1 MKPRFNGFA
10 RAIKLSLSTL
20 AAVIVLAS
28 PAAADWLAIKAAH
41 PNGGVLVID
50 GHGFRKDVDV
60 SVNEV
65 DLKVLS
71 VTATEIRAALPSLT
85 PGTYRLAIRQWRNEV
100 ARFYVTVGGG
110 GGTQGPQGPQ
120 GPVGPMGPAGP
131 AGAVGPKGAT
141 GNPGPTGSQG
151 LQGLKGDKGDKG
163 DIGPAG
169 PAGSGSGLSIMS
181 AQGQRLGT
189 VVGVTK
195 FNGSD
200 PATAVRN
207 ENGVWIA
214 IQVDSQN
221 ILSGAFPI
229 LYKDASCSGQAYAM
243 TENTVSTAA
252 PVFRAMQRIGN
263 ETVGFYAADP
273 VAPQDFV
280 AYSFVRNPGA
290 ADCYPTAVADGW
302 SPASAGPLK
311 TIDLT
316 NLSGPF
322 KAQYAAY

>member
-1 MKPRFNGFA
+1 M
-10 RAIKLSLSTL
+10 SLSTL
-20 AAVIVLAS
+20 AAVVALAS
-28 PAAADWLAIKAAH
+28 PAAADWLAITAAH
-41 PNGGVLVID
+41 PNGGVLAIN

-71 VTATEIRAALPSLT
+71 VTPTEIRAALPSLA

-100 ARFYVTVGGG
+100 ARFYVAVGTGGG
-110 GGTQGPQGPQ
+110 AQGPQGPA
-120 GPVGPMGPAGP
+120 GPAGP
-131 AGAVGPKGAT
+131 AGAMGPMGPKGLT
-141 GNPGPTGSQG
+141 GATGSQG
-151 LQGLKGDKGDKG
+151 LQGPKGDKGDT
-163 DIGPAG
+163 GPAG
-169 PAGSGSGLSIMS
+169 PAGSGSGLSIIS
-181 AQGQRLGT
+181 AQGQRLGS

-200 PATAVRN
+200 PATVVRN
-207 ENGVWIA
+207 ENGVWLA

-229 LYKDASCSGQAYAM
+229 LFKDASCSGQAYAM
-243 TENTVSTAA
+243 TENRSDQAA
-252 PVFRAMQRIGN
+252 PVFRAMQRMGT
-263 ETVGFYAADP
+263 ELVGFYAGDP

-280 AYSFVRNPGA
+280 AYAFVRNPGA
-290 ADCYPTAVADGW
+290 ADCYPTAAQDGW

>member
-10 RAIKLSLSTL
+10 RAITMSLSTF
-20 AAVIVLAS
+20 AAVVVLAS
-28 PAAADWLAIKAAH
+28 PVAADWLAIKAAH

-71 VTATEIRAALPSLT
+71 VTATEIRAALPSLA

-100 ARFYVTVGGG
+100 ARFYVAVGGG
-110 GGTQGPQGPQ
+110 GGSQGPQGPAGPMGPM
-120 GPVGPMGPAGP
+120 GPVGP
-131 AGAVGPKGAT
+131 AGAMGPKGAT
-141 GNPGPTGSQG
+141 GATGAQG

-163 DIGPAG
+163 DTGPAG

-181 AQGQRLGT
+181 AQGQRLGS

-200 PATAVRN
+200 PATVVRN
-207 ENGVWIA
+207 ENGVWLA

-221 ILSGAFPI
+221 IVSGAFPI
-229 LYKDASCSGQAYAM
+229 LFKDASCSGQAYAM
-243 TENTVSTAA
+243 TENAVTSAP
-252 PVFRAMQRIGN
+252 PVFRAMQKI
-263 ETVGFYAADP
+263 EASVGFYAGDP

-280 AYSFVRNPGA
+280 AYSFTRTPSA
-290 ADCYPTAVADGW
+290 ADCYATAVQDGW

-322 KAQYAAY
+322 KAQYSAY